1 MRPQLRLN
9 ARCILSPDGDYRT
22 NMTVERDNKRSYSR
36 SVYMDHAATT
46 PLDPAVLDAMLP
58 YMRGDFGNASSVH
71 RLGRAA
77 RGAIEDSREQIA
89 GHLNASPEEI
99 VFTSGATEANNL
111 ALNTLS
117 SESHLVTSS
126 VEHKAVL
133 EPAQAL
139 ESCGVRV
146 TYLAPDHRIGAPNTD
161 QIAEAIEEDT
171 CQVSVMYVNNET
183 GAVAPIKEIASVCR
197 TRGVVLH
204 TDAVQAA
211 AWMPLDVEDLG
222 VDMMSLSAHKM
233 YGPKGVGILYVRSGV
248 ELSPQVLGGS
258 QERGRRGGT
267 ENVAAVVGMAAAMA
281 LAVNGRNAAAV
292 RVQALRKELER
303 RLIDSIG
310 DQLVINTPLNAA
322 PHILSTAFRPI
333 AGSPLDGEMLLLNM
347 DLEGI
352 SASAGSACSSGAIT
366 PSHVLLGLGLP
377 DQTARASLRLS
388 LGRSTTSEDIA
399 LTAERIVKI
408 VQRMRQQR
416 IG

>member
-1 MRPQLRLN
+1 MI
-9 ARCILSPDGDYRT
+9 A
-22 NMTVERDNKRSYSR
+22 EREKKQSYSR
-36 SVYMDHAATT
+36 SVYMDHASTT
-46 PLDPAVLDAMLP
+46 PLDPAVLEAMLP

-71 RLGRAA
+71 RMGRVA

-99 VFTSGATEANNL
+99 IFTSGATEANNL
-111 ALNTLS
+111 ALNALS
-117 SESHLVTSS
+117 SDSHLVTSK

-146 TYLAPDHRIGAPNTD
+146 TYLAPDHKIGAPNTD

-171 CQVSVMYVNNET
+171 CQVSIMYVNNET
-183 GAVAPIKEIASVCR
+183 GAVAPVKEIASICR
-197 TRGVVLH
+197 KHGVILH

-222 VDMMSLSAHKM
+222 VDMMSLSGHKM

-267 ENVAAVVGMAAAMA
+267 ENVAAAVGMSAAMVRA
-281 LAVNGRNAAAV
+281 ENSRDAEAA

-303 RLIDSIG
+303 QTPGSYRRSIG
-310 DQLVINTPLNAA
+310 HQYTTQCCTTYP
-322 PHILSTAFRPI
+322 
-333 AGSPLDGEMLLLNM
+333 EY
-347 DLEGI
+347 GI
-352 SASAGSACSSGAIT
+352 QTGRWQSA
-366 PSHVLLGLGLP
+366 
-377 DQTARASLRLS
+377 
-388 LGRSTTSEDIA
+388 
-399 LTAERIVKI
+399 
-408 VQRMRQQR
+408 
-416 IG
+416 

>member
-1 MRPQLRLN
+1 M
-9 ARCILSPDGDYRT
+9 I
-22 NMTVERDNKRSYSR
+22 VERDNKQSYSR
-36 SVYMDHAATT
+36 SVYMDHASTT
-46 PLDPAVLDAMLP
+46 PLDPAVLEAMLP
-58 YMRGDFGNASSVH
+58 YLRGDFGNASSVH

-77 RGAIEDSREQIA
+77 RGAIEGSREQIA
-89 GHLNASPEEI
+89 GFLNANPEEI

-111 ALNTLS
+111 ALNALS
-117 SESHLVTSS
+117 SDSHLVTST

-139 ESCGVRV
+139 ESCAVRV
-146 TYLAPDHRIGAPNTD
+146 TYLAPGNKHGAPNTD

-171 CQVSVMYVNNET
+171 CQVSIMYVNNET
-183 GAVAPIKEIASVCR
+183 GAVAPIKEIASICR
-197 TRGVVLH
+197 KRGVVLH

-267 ENVAAVVGMAAAMA
+267 ENVAAAVGMAAAMA
-281 LAVNGRNAAAV
+281 RAANGRDAEAV

-303 RLIDSIG
+303 RLKDRIG
-310 DQLVINTPLNAA
+310 DQLVVNTPPHAA
-322 PHILSTAFRPI
+322 PHILSTAFGPV
-333 AGSPLDGEMLLLNM
+333 AGNPLDGEMLLLNM

-377 DQTARASLRLS
+377 EQTARASLRLS
-388 LGRSTTSEDIA
+388 LGRSTTPEDIA

-416 IG
+416 VG

>member
-1 MRPQLRLN
+1 MEERSTM
-9 ARCILSPDGDYRT
+9 I
-22 NMTVERDNKRSYSR
+22 VEHDNKQSNSR
-36 SVYMDHAATT
+36 SVYMDHASTT
-46 PLDPAVLDAMLP
+46 PLDPAVLEAMLP
-58 YMRGDFGNASSVH
+58 YMKGDFGNASSVH

-77 RGAIEDSREQIA
+77 RGAIEDSRAQIA
-89 GHLNASPEEI
+89 GLLNATSEEI
-99 VFTSGATEANNL
+99 IFTSGATEANNL
-111 ALNTLS
+111 ALNALS
-117 SESHLVTSS
+117 SESHLVTST

-146 TYLAPDHRIGAPNTD
+146 TYLTPDHKIGAPNKD
-161 QIAEAIEEDT
+161 HIAEAIEEDT
-171 CQVSVMYVNNET
+171 CQVSIMYVNNET
-183 GAVAPIKEIASVCR
+183 GAVASIRDIASICR
-197 TRGVVLH
+197 THGVVLH

-267 ENVAAVVGMAAAMA
+267 ENVAAAVGMAAAMA
-281 LAVNGRNAAAV
+281 RAANGRDAEAA

-303 RLIDSIG
+303 RLKDRIG
-310 DQLVINTPLNAA
+310 DQLVINTPPNAA
-322 PHILSTAFRPI
+322 PHILSTAFGPV

-377 DQTARASLRLS
+377 EQTARASLRLS

-399 LTAERIVKI
+399 LTAERIVRI
-408 VQRMRQQR
+408 VHRMRQQR
-416 IG
+416 VG

>member
-1 MRPQLRLN
+1 MEGRSTM
-9 ARCILSPDGDYRT
+9 I
-22 NMTVERDNKRSYSR
+22 VERDNKQSYSR
-36 SVYMDHAATT
+36 SVYMDHASTT
-46 PLDPAVLDAMLP
+46 PLDPAVLEAMLP

-77 RGAIEDSREQIA
+77 RGAIEGSRERIA
-89 GHLNASPEEI
+89 GILNANPEEI
-99 VFTSGATEANNL
+99 IFTSGATEANNL
-111 ALNTLS
+111 ALNALS
-117 SESHLVTSS
+117 SDSHLVTST

-139 ESCGVRV
+139 ESCAVRV
-146 TYLAPDHRIGAPNTD
+146 TYLAPDHNLGAPNTD

-171 CQVSVMYVNNET
+171 CQVSIMYVNNET
-183 GAVAPIKEIASVCR
+183 GAVAPIKEIASICR
-197 TRGVVLH
+197 KRGVVLH

-267 ENVAAVVGMAAAMA
+267 ENVAAAVGMAAAMA
-281 LAVNGRNAAAV
+281 RAANGRDAEAA

-303 RLIDSIG
+303 RLKDRIG
-310 DQLVINTPLNAA
+310 DQLVVNTPPNAA
-322 PHILSTAFRPI
+322 PHILSTAFGPV

-377 DQTARASLRLS
+377 EQTARASLRLS

-399 LTAERIVKI
+399 LTAERVVKI

-416 IG
+416 VG

>member
-1 MRPQLRLN
+1 M
-9 ARCILSPDGDYRT
+9 I
-22 NMTVERDNKRSYSR
+22 VERDNKQFYSR

-46 PLDPAVLDAMLP
+46 PLDSAVLEAMLP
-58 YMRGDFGNASSVH
+58 YMRDDFGNASSVH

-77 RGAIEDSREQIA
+77 RGAIEDSRERIA
-89 GHLNASPEEI
+89 GYLNANPEEI
-99 VFTSGATEANNL
+99 VFMSGATEANNF
-111 ALNTLS
+111 ALNGLGLG
-117 SESHLVTSS
+117 SHLVTSRI
-126 VEHKAVL
+126 EHKAVL

-139 ESCGVRV
+139 ESRGVRV
-146 TYLAPDHRIGAPNTD
+146 TYLAPDTRIGAPSAD
-161 QIAEAIEEDT
+161 QVAEAMEADT

-183 GAVAPIKEIASVCR
+183 GAVAPIKEIASICR
-197 TRGVVLH
+197 ARDVVLH

-211 AWMPLDVEDLG
+211 AWMTLDVEDLG

-233 YGPKGVGILYVRSGV
+233 YGPKGAGILYVRSGV

-267 ENVAAVVGMAAAMA
+267 ENVAAVVGMATAMA
-281 LAVNGRNAAAV
+281 LAASDRDAAV
-292 RVQALRKELER
+292 ARVQALRKELEG

-352 SASAGSACSSGAIT
+352 SASAGSACASGAIT

-377 DQTARASLRLS
+377 EHTARASLRLS

-416 IG
+416 AG

>member
-1 MRPQLRLN
+1 M
-9 ARCILSPDGDYRT
+9 I
-22 NMTVERDNKRSYSR
+22 VERDNKQSNSR
-36 SVYMDHAATT
+36 SVYMDHASTT
-46 PLDPAVLDAMLP
+46 PLDPAVLEAMLP

-77 RGAIEDSREQIA
+77 RGAIEDSRAQIA
-89 GHLNASPEEI
+89 GLLNATSEEI
-99 VFTSGATEANNL
+99 IFTSGATEANNL
-111 ALNTLS
+111 ALNALS
-117 SESHLVTSS
+117 SESHLVTST

-146 TYLAPDHRIGAPNTD
+146 TYLTPDHKIGAPSAD
-161 QIAEAIEEDT
+161 QIAEAIEKDA

-183 GAVAPIKEIASVCR
+183 GAVAPIKEIASLCR
-197 TRGVVLH
+197 THGVVLH

-211 AWMPLDVEDLG
+211 AWMPLDVVDLG

-281 LAVNGRNAAAV
+281 RAVNGRDAASA

-303 RLIDSIG
+303 RLKDRIG
-310 DQLVINTPLNAA
+310 DQLVVNTPLNAA
-322 PHILSTAFRPI
+322 PHILSTAFRPL

-352 SASAGSACSSGAIT
+352 SASAGSACSSGAVT

-377 DQTARASLRLS
+377 EQTARASLRLS

-408 VQRMRQQR
+408 VQRMHQQR
-416 IG
+416 VG

>member
-1 MRPQLRLN
+1 LIAYAVTM
-9 ARCILSPDGDYRT
+9 I
-22 NMTVERDNKRSYSR
+22 VERDNKRSYSQP
-36 SVYMDHAATT
+36 VYMDHAATT
-46 PLDPAVLDAMLP
+46 PLDPAVLEAMLP
-58 YMRGDFGNASSVH
+58 YMRDNFGNASSVH

-77 RGAIEDSREQIA
+77 RGAIEDSRERIA
-89 GHLNASPEEI
+89 GHLNANPEEI
-99 VFTSGATEANNL
+99 VFMSGATEANNF
-111 ALNTLS
+111 ALNGLGLG
-117 SESHLVTSS
+117 SHLVTSRI
-126 VEHKAVL
+126 EHKAVL

-139 ESCGVRV
+139 ESRGVRV
-146 TYLAPDHRIGAPNTD
+146 TYLVPDARIGAPSAD
-161 QIAEAIEEDT
+161 QVAEAMEADT

-183 GAVAPIKEIASVCR
+183 GAVAPIKEIASICR
-197 TRGVVLH
+197 ARDVVLH

-211 AWMPLDVEDLG
+211 AWMTLDVEDLG

-233 YGPKGVGILYVRSGV
+233 YGPKGAGILYVRSGV

-281 LAVNGRNAAAV
+281 LTVSDRDAAV
-292 RVQALRKELER
+292 SRVQALRKELEG

-352 SASAGSACSSGAIT
+352 SASAGSACASGAIT

-377 DQTARASLRLS
+377 EHTARASLRLS

-416 IG
+416 TG